1 MKSKLFER
9 KNKNSVMLR
18 VTLDDMEEKKLKK
31 FMFEQNIDNKR
42 DGLKELVRQIR

>member
-31 FMFEQNIDNKR
+31 FMFDNNIPDKR
-42 DGLKELVRQIR
+42 NGIKQLVRQIR